1 MEEGDEEGGGKD
13 RGGNKRMEMQE
24 KQWSEENVPKKG
36 GNCHYQGWKMRTSLG
51 S

>member
-1 MEEGDEEGGGKD
+1 MSPPAVCVMPRVQLVNGRGGGKD

-36 GNCHYQGWKMRTSLG
+36 
-51 S
+51 